1 MAADTGRDLV
11 VVMHQI
17 GSHGPSYFKR
27 YTQDYRRFAPTCDTN
42 QLQSCSQAELVNSYD
57 DSILYTDHI
66 LAETIDVLAG
76 ASDRF
81 DTAML
86 YVSDHGESLGE
97 KGIYLHGMP
106 YMFAPDAQTHVPMVL
121 WTSPGY
127 RAATALDMACVRG
140 EAGKV
145 QPRQSLPFGAR
156 HVRRPH
162 RCLSHRSRPARPVVR
177 ARRLL
182 TWRASPPRMRRPARE
197 RCVLCRPAS
206 QRSALPGTRIG
217 RRAAIAVFTLLA
229 AGPCARPS
237 PRSLLLRPGRKRLA
251 RPPDG
256 RDALFWLFYRGPKVA
271 LAVASAASLL
281 WLLRCG
287 LTRRWRSF
295 ETRLLLALSVL
306 GVTALLAGLA
316 KGGPGIS
323 CPVQETI
330 FAGPYAHVAIP
341 DRLFG
346 IIPFNEHFRCWPA
359 GHAAAGFG
367 LLGLRLLAPGGVSPS
382 WRHLAPGLAG
392 GWALGIYQMA
402 QGQHYLSHT
411 VVTMAL
417 AFLLSSLAVMILD
430 RLEDRG

>member
-1 MAADTGRDLV
+1 
-11 VVMHQI
+11 
-17 GSHGPSYFKR
+17 
-27 YTQDYRRFAPTCDTN
+27 
-42 QLQSCSQAELVNSYD
+42 
-57 DSILYTDHI
+57 
-66 LAETIDVLAG
+66 
-76 ASDRF
+76 
-81 DTAML
+81 
-86 YVSDHGESLGE
+86 VSDAS
-97 KGIYLHGMP
+97 
-106 YMFAPDAQTHVPMVL
+106 FA
-121 WTSPGY
+121 
-127 RAATALDMACVRG
+127 
-140 EAGKV
+140 
-145 QPRQSLPFGAR
+145 
-156 HVRRPH
+156 
-162 RCLSHRSRPARPVVR
+162 ARPRSV
-177 ARRLL
+177 
-182 TWRASPPRMRRPARE
+182 PRFPE
-197 RCVLCRPAS
+197 L
-206 QRSALPGTRIG
+206 ALAV
-217 RRAAIAVFTLLA
+217 AAIAVFTLWPPVHALDLHLEA
-229 AGPCARPS
+229 FFFD
-237 PRSLLLRPGRKRLA
+237 RSASAWLV
-251 RPPDG
+251 PPDG

-306 GVTALLAGLA
+306 GVTALLAGLL
-316 KGGPGIS
+316 KGWTGIS

-392 GWALGIYQMA
+392 GWALGLYQMA
-402 QGQHYLSHT
+402 RGQHYLSHT
-411 VVTMAL
+411 IVTMAL